1 MLEVVL
7 MSNEDYREK
16 IEEHRQLIK
25 FEEQQNSRMSRSRRS
40 VKKKKRKNPLMTIL
54 LFLLLG
60 IPIVILVYV
69 SFFYNPS
76 EPEVAENED
85 DGTVVELQTNNI
97 VSASSNEKDK
107 AVIDSDQEAE
117 EKEITEKEKAVQ
129 AETKPD
135 VKDANK
141 EQEQKEQ
148 QEQQKEQQKEQE
160 QQANGQVHTV
170 QPNENLFRIALKY
183 YNDPSG
189 VEKIKAANNLNSD
202 SISVGQ
208 SLIIP
213 N

>member
-16 IEEHRQLIK
+16 IEEHRQLIE

-60 IPIVILVYV
+60 IPIMILVYV
-69 SFFYNPS
+69 SFFYNPN
-76 EPEVAENED
+76 EPEVAENKE

-97 VSASSNEKDK
+97 VSANSKEKDE
-107 AVIDSDQEAE
+107 AVIDSDVEAE
-117 EKEITEKEKAVQ
+117 DKEITEEEKTVQ
-129 AETKPD
+129 AETQTD
-135 VKDANK
+135 AKDANK
-141 EQEQKEQ
+141 EQDNQQQQSE
-148 QEQQKEQQKEQE
+148 QEQQQE

-183 YNDPSG
+183 YNDASG